1 MGGNMDRRTLIL
13 ILILTGIW
21 GTGPVVARFLVGVS
35 GEIMPTDL
43 ALVRWII
50 AFVFLFVLLSRNQ
63 RLNETKLTFKSDWLR
78 FLAIGATIAI
88 FGLLFLF
95 GVSLSFAVNAA
106 LLTNLHPIF
115 IVILAHIFLNEKTGV
130 KQLLGISAAVIGM
143 LVVVTNGDLSSLVL
157 SEQFVG
163 DLLLI
168 LSALAWSIQSLL
180 ARKYVKKYGGLQTMT
195 LSAPF
200 TIIVLIPFALI
211 LGNMQTLFTVSLIGW
226 LLILHFSLGISG
238 IGYVLW
244 FLILRR
250 IETAKASVS
259 ILIVPIYTI
268 IFANI
273 FLNEPIT
280 LMVVVG
286 TVFVLTGIY
295 LVQRI
300 K

>member
-1 MGGNMDRRTLIL
+1 MDRKTLFL
-13 ILILTGIW
+13 ILILTAIW
-21 GTGPVVARFLVGVS
+21 GTGPVTARFLVGVS
-35 GEIMPTDL
+35 GEIHPTDL
-43 ALVRWII
+43 TLLRWMI
-50 AFVFLFVLLSRNQ
+50 AFIFLFVVLSRTQ
-63 RLNETKLTFKSDWLR
+63 SFNESKLSFKADWLN
-78 FLAIGATIAI
+78 FLAIGAANAA

-115 IVILAHIFLNEKTGV
+115 IAILAHVLLNEKTGIT
-130 KQLLGISAAVIGM
+130 QSLGIFSAIIGM
-143 LVVVTNGDLSSLVL
+143 LVVVTQGDFSSLVL
-157 SEQFVG
+157 SGQFIG
-163 DLLLI
+163 DFLLI

-180 ARKYVKKYGGLQTMT
+180 ARKHVKTYGGLQTLA

-200 TIIVLIPFALI
+200 TIILLIPFAVI
-211 LGNMQTLFTVSLIGW
+211 LGNMQTIFTVSLIGW

-250 IETAKASVS
+250 IETTKASVS
-259 ILIVPIYTI
+259 ILIVPLYTI

-295 LVQRI
+295 LVQ
-300 K
+300 KTK

>member
-1 MGGNMDRRTLIL
+1 MDRRTLLL
-13 ILILTGIW
+13 IVILTGIW

-50 AFVFLFVLLSRNQ
+50 AFVFLFVVLSRNQ
-63 RLNETKLTFKSDWLR
+63 SLNETKLTLKADWLR
-78 FLAIGATIAI
+78 FLLIGVTIAG

-115 IVILAHIFLNEKTGV
+115 IAVLAHIFLNEKTGV
-130 KQLLGISAAVIGM
+130 RQLLGVFTAITGM
-143 LVVVTNGDLSSLVL
+143 LIVVTGGNLSTIVFG
-157 SEQFVG
+157 SEQFIG
-163 DLLLI
+163 DILLI

-180 ARKYVKKYGGLQTMT
+180 ARKYVKKYGGLQTIT

-200 TIIVLIPFALI
+200 TILVLIPFALF
-211 LGNMQTLFTVSLIGW
+211 LGNMQTLLNVSLIGW

-244 FLILRR
+244 FVILRR

-295 LVQRI
+295 LVQRVNS
-300 K
+300 

>member
-1 MGGNMDRRTLIL
+1 MDRRTLIL

-50 AFVFLFVLLSRNQ
+50 AFVFLFVVLSRNQ
-63 RLNETKLTFKSDWLR
+63 SFNETKLTFKSDWLR

-115 IVILAHIFLNEKTGV
+115 IAILAHIFLNEKTGV
-130 KQLLGISAAVIGM
+130 KQLLGISASVLGM
-143 LVVVTNGDLSSLVL
+143 LIVVTNGDLSSLVL
-157 SEQFVG
+157 SGQLIG
-163 DLLLI
+163 DVLLI

-200 TIIVLIPFALI
+200 TIMVLIPFAVI
-211 LGNMQTLFTVSLIGW
+211 FGNMQTLSNVSLIGW

-244 FLILRR
+244 FQILRR
-250 IETAKASVS
+250 IETAKASLS

-268 IFANI
+268 IFANM
-273 FLNEPIT
+273 FLSEPIT
-280 LMVVVG
+280 LIVVG
-286 TVFVLTGIY
+286 GAVLVLAGIY
-295 LVQRI
+295 IVQ
-300 K
+300 KTQ